1 VKRRLETR
9 LLVRDIN
16 GQVYGVTYKW
26 RPDNSDADLLYSS
39 LNEDILITNATGVT
53 TQTWYY
59 PSPSDCLTCHTPAA
73 NYVLGVNTRQLNRD
87 LTYPSTGVT
96 DNELRTLNHLG
107 LFNAAFN
114 ETNIAGFAKMSALT
128 NTSASL
134 EDRVRSYLDANCSQ
148 CHQPGGIGPTFD
160 ARYDTPLASQNLI
173 NGALDANGYAMIKP
187 RDIWRSEIRQRMDT
201 TNNAIKMPPLARN
214 LIDSNAVQVLTDYIN
229 SLPGIPALAPPTL
242 TPDGGSF
249 VASANV
255 SAQQPDTN
263 AVIYYTLD
271 GSSPTTNSLR
281 YHGPITL
288 LDSATVS
295 ASSFRTGYVNSV
307 TASAYFLVEPLHFT
321 TQGFTNDVFQ
331 LRFAGSTGS
340 NYVLQATTN
349 FVDWTPIATNTA
361 ITNHFNFYDA
371 NATNYPYRFY
381 RVKKQ

>member
-1 VKRRLETR
+1 
-9 LLVRDIN
+9 
-16 GQVYGVTYKW
+16 
-26 RPDNSDADLLYSS
+26 
-39 LNEDILITNATGVT
+39 
-53 TQTWYY
+53 
-59 PSPSDCLTCHTPAA
+59 
-73 NYVLGVNTRQLNRD
+73 
-87 LTYPSTGVT
+87 
-96 DNELRTLNHLG
+96 
-107 LFNAAFN
+107 
-114 ETNIAGFAKMSALT
+114 
-128 NTSASL
+128 
-134 EDRVRSYLDANCSQ
+134 
-148 CHQPGGIGPTFD
+148 
-160 ARYDTPLASQNLI
+160 
-173 NGALDANGYAMIKP
+173 MIKP

-288 LDSATVS
+288 LDSATVA

-349 FVDWTPIATNTA
+349 LIDWTPIATNTA